1 MNKVKWALQIMDD
14 ELPVQRNLN
23 SFEVNEIYE
32 TAKKKAKTLPG
43 GFEGNLVILAIEAAY
58 NYGFWQ
64 GWKHCE
70 VERPEFEDS
79 DVDEETDSFEACDHN
94 TEVTTE

>member
-23 SFEVNEIYE
+23 CFEVNEIHE

-43 GFEGNLVILAIEAAY
+43 GLEGNLVILAIEAAY
-58 NYGFWQ
+58 KYGFWQ

-70 VERPEFEDS
+70 VERPEFD
-79 DVDEETDSFEACDHN
+79 DEEPDSFETCDHN

>member
-14 ELPVQRNLN
+14 ELPVKRELN

-32 TAKKKAKTLPG
+32 TAKKKAETLPG
-43 GFEGNLVILAIEAAY
+43 GLEGNLVILAIEAAY

-70 VERPEFEDS
+70 VERPEFEDF
-79 DVDEETDSFEACDHN
+79 DVDEDQDSSGADDSKE
-94 TEVTTE
+94 EVTA